1 MKKIKSLFKS
11 LVVIGICILLGFIVF
26 YFVQKEVDKSFQNE
40 IAWASDVSIAT
51 ISTDHV
57 QKLTELLPG
66 DITGVEDFTL
76 VNNAV
81 LSVGKLFEIKGIDA
95 VYVLAQKEGQVYF
108 ISESTPVG
116 EPLYIAPGTI
126 YEQAPPEVFVA
137 FNNKVSPIANYTDE
151 FGSYISKFTPII
163 DHATGQQIAVLGVD
177 IDYVHYQAQL
187 LKTKI
192 IFIIAWIVFC
202 AVIILLFAYL
212 KNLYKIKNESQVNE
226 QKITAIIDSI
236 SDGLVV
242 VDNKGEIV
250 FWNEASENIFGVS
263 KEQSLGEKFNELVKL
278 ENIFDVKTNSL
289 VSDFDFSP
297 SGYFADNVL
306 EVKIMSGKKKI
317 SKYYELLITITEINN
332 EQHLVGIFH
341 DISNR
346 KEEQGALESQKD
358 ELEKLNNLM
367 VGRELKMME
376 MKKELSKLKGEAE

>member
-11 LVVIGICILLGFIVF
+11 LAVVGVCIVLGLVVF
-26 YFVQKEVDKSFQNE
+26 YFVQKEVDKSFQDE

-57 QKLTELLPG
+57 RNLAELLPG
-66 DITGVEDFTL
+66 DITKVEDFNL

-81 LSVGKLFEIKGIDA
+81 LAVGKLFEVKGIDA

-108 ISESTPVG
+108 ISESTPLG
-116 EPLYIAPGTI
+116 EPLYVAPGTI
-126 YEQAPPEVFVA
+126 YEQAPPEVFTA
-137 FNNKVSPIANYTDE
+137 FNNKVSPIAHYTDE
-151 FGSYISKFTPII
+151 FGTYISKFTPII
-163 DHATGQQIAVLGVD
+163 DHTTGQQIAVLGVD

-187 LKTKI
+187 LRTKI
-192 IFIIAWIVFC
+192 IFVIAWIIFC

-212 KNLYKIKNESQVNE
+212 KNLYKIKNESQINE

-242 VDNKGEIV
+242 INSNGEIV
-250 FWNEASENIFGVS
+250 FWNEASESIFGIK
-263 KEQSLGEKFNELVKL
+263 KEQALGIKFNELVKL
-278 ENIFDVKTNSL
+278 ESVFDVKTNSL
-289 VSDFDFSP
+289 VADFDLSP

-306 EVKIMSGKKKI
+306 EVKLTSGKKKEL
-317 SKYYELLITITEINN
+317 KYYELLLTITEINN

-346 KEEQGALESQKD
+346 KEEQGALESQKN
-358 ELEKLNNLM
+358 ELEKLNSLM
-367 VGRELKMME
+367 IGRELKMME
-376 MKKELSKLKGEAE
+376 MKKELSKLKGEIE